1 MSLKYRDSS
10 GTETPVAGLNGTS
23 GELVPSVALK
33 QSGTAA
39 IYMPNTSE
47 LTDLFTTTVTFDTPF
62 DDTNY
67 VLNIDQ
73 CEVSEAEI
81 NRVYDRTTTGFTVAV
96 MYNRKLTEVPSYN
109 VTARIPWAAFKL
121 MTDEVHEADST
132 HIAQNTAN
140 FASAFSE
147 TTSYAVG
154 DYVTYNGVLYKC
166 TTAHTAGVWV
176 AGHFTQVTVG
186 GTLSDIVPS
195 DASSSNK
202 LVATNAIYKTLTRY
216 WNDVGVRFIK
226 LSNAYPTFGLKTNNY
241 IVSCRNGETYLLVC
255 GTTDGGDIV
264 APQVYL
270 LYSGTEKLVTNGF
283 YYDSTTKEIAFM
295 TQGYN
300 AVSVTQISGEVRDII
315 LSELSVTNPLSN
327 PVAIT
332 LQKLVTASSSIGYY
346 TGFSGATYTTLTA
359 FLAALMAE
367 IHDAIASTSGVM
379 PFGGVWSGKSLFTGI
394 YMKQDSDGGSFQI
407 EFQNPQNDKVFYHGY
422 TVNGSV
428 TFTAIA

>member
-1 MSLKYRDSS
+1 MSLKYRSS
-10 GTETPVAGLNGTS
+10 NGAETTVAGLAPAGQ
-23 GELVPSVALK
+23 LVPSVSLY
-33 QSGTAA
+33 QSGT
-39 IYMPNTSE
+39 YTGSLPVGYSQNTVI
-47 LTDLFTTTVTFDTPF
+47 F
-62 DDTNY
+62 
-67 VLNIDQ
+67 
-73 CEVSEAEI
+73 SEAMPDTDYIVTLSTGGSYGSLLLQVLSKTKSGFVFSALNENAGQLSSPEI
-81 NRVYDRTTTGFTVAV
+81 
-96 MYNRKLTEVPSYN
+96 K
-109 VTARIPWAAFKL
+109 WQAFKL
-121 MTDEVHEADST
+121 MTNEDRALDEARIE
-132 HIAQNTAN
+132 QNTTN
-140 FASAFSE
+140 FALAFSE
-147 TTSYAVG
+147 VTSYAVG
-154 DYVTYNGVLYKC
+154 DYVTYGGVLYKC

-186 GTLSDIVPS
+186 GTLNDIVPS

-226 LSNAYPTFGLKTNNY
+226 LSNAYPTFGLRTNNY

-270 LYSGTEKLVTNGF
+270 LYDGTGKLVTNGF

-332 LQKLVTASSSIGYY
+332 QQKLVTESDSSLVKYLYIDGSSYTSLDDLLAFIVASIGQ
-346 TGFSGATYTTLTA
+346 
-359 FLAALMAE
+359 
-367 IHDAIASTSGVM
+367 IASNGSSGV
-379 PFGGVWSGKSLFTGI
+379 FNGVWTGKSHFSVQWVCSAFASASNWNGWFSLMLENI
-394 YMKQDSDGGSFQI
+394 YIDRSIYSI
-407 EFQNPQNDKVFYHGY
+407 SITN
-422 TVNGSV
+422 S
-428 TFTAIA
+428 AITTQRAIV